1 MKQKKFYTFF
11 TVANKRTTKLT
22 IEEVNAKFEENDLAA
37 MEESRRSS
45 YATLGSAS
53 GESGVSSRSQSR

>member
-1 MKQKKFYTFF
+1 M
-11 TVANKRTTKLT
+11 ANKRTTKLT
-22 IEEVNAKFEENDLAA
+22 IEEVNAQFNRISAEENELAA
-37 MEESRRSS
+37 MEESRRNS

>member
-1 MKQKKFYTFF
+1 M
-11 TVANKRTTKLT
+11 ANKRTAKLT
-22 IEEVNAKFEENDLAA
+22 IEEINVKFEENDLAA
-37 MEESRRSS
+37 MEESRRNS